1 MQIDLSNIPRTI
13 NIVRANA
20 AQAPIPEGFPIA
32 VILDQSKL
40 PSQTQYIY
48 ATDWR
53 VVMDAIKTLK
63 VRGAP
68 AIGIAGA
75 VAMTLRA
82 AEFCYAQDDPNRTDE
97 YDFDRV
103 FIIDQESFNHD
114 LYLMSMQFCAEM
126 IDKTRP
132 TAKNLKWALDKCMQL
147 VNSEIEAGSGAKA
160 IADKLFKFSEGLI
173 ASDESINKTIGQFGS
188 TLLGD
193 NSTILTH
200 CNAGSLAT
208 AFYGTAL
215 GVVYSAC
222 QQGKIKRV
230 YADETRPVNQG
241 SRLTVWE
248 LSKAGVPVTLICDD
262 MAASIMSS
270 GEIDAVIVG
279 ADRVAANGDVAN
291 KIGTLGVAILANYY
305 KIPFYVAAP
314 SSSVDLNIQSGDC
327 IKIEHR
333 DAAEVLPNPIDGVE
347 VYNPAFD
354 ITPSNLVTG
363 IITEYG
369 IFKPSEICQGLND
382 AIK

>member
-1 MQIDLSNIPRTI
+1 
-13 NIVRANA
+13 
-20 AQAPIPEGFPIA
+20 
-32 VILDQSKL
+32 
-40 PSQTQYIY
+40 
-48 ATDWR
+48 
-53 VVMDAIKTLK
+53 
-63 VRGAP
+63 
-68 AIGIAGA
+68 
-75 VAMTLRA
+75 
-82 AEFCYAQDDPNRTDE
+82 
-97 YDFDRV
+97 
-103 FIIDQESFNHD
+103 
-114 LYLMSMQFCAEM
+114 
-126 IDKTRP
+126 
-132 TAKNLKWALDKCMQL
+132 
-147 VNSEIEAGSGAKA
+147 
-160 IADKLFKFSEGLI
+160 
-173 ASDESINKTIGQFGS
+173 
-188 TLLGD
+188 
-193 NSTILTH
+193 
-200 CNAGSLAT
+200 
-208 AFYGTAL
+208 
-215 GVVYSAC
+215 
-222 QQGKIKRV
+222 
-230 YADETRPVNQG
+230 
-241 SRLTVWE
+241 
-248 LSKAGVPVTLICDD
+248 